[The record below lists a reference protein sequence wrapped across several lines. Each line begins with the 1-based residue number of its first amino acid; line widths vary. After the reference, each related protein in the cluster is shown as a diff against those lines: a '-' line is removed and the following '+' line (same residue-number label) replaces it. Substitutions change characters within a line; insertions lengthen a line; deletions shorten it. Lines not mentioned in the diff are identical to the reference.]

1 MLCGLFNFISGQMA
15 GTKLSSISASSA
27 ALTIRPLLCE
37 ATYSLNLHFLSFLPA
52 SCRAHRV
59 IALRNIGVSRNVM
72 VPSRSIKSS
81 PCDWID

>member
-15 GTKLSSISASSA
+15 GTKLSISASSA
-27 ALTIRPLLCE
+27 ALIRPLLCE
-37 ATYSLNLHFLSFLPA
+37 ATYSLNLHFLSFFLPA

-59 IALRNIGVSRNVM
+59 IALRNIGVSRNMM